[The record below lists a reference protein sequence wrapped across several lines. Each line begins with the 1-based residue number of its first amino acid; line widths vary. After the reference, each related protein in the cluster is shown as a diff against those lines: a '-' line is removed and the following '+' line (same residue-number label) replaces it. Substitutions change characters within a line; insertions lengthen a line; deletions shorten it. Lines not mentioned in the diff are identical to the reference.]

1 MSSDALGDRH
11 GGEEGVGDAEGH
23 GGEEV
28 AHHHHEEEGE
38 GGGGGEGVANQPG
51 ESPFPAFASNRLD
64 LHTTGVLL
72 LSIRAG
78 LIGGWE
84 HGGSKD
90 GGAKTQGGETLQS
103 TAPSPSGDK
112 SIGSSVFPSLCFGF
126 EWPFYIQ
133 MCLMSSP

>member
-51 ESPFPAFASNRLD
+51 ESPSPALASNRLD

-72 LSIRAG
+72 LRIRG
-78 LIGGWE
+78 VSIGGWE

-90 GGAKTQGGETLQS
+90 GGAKTQGGETLES
-103 TAPSPSGDK
+103 TAPTPSKDKGLSGIFRFQLAFLYSP
-112 SIGSSVFPSLCFGF
+112 
-126 EWPFYIQ
+126 
-133 MCLMSSP
+133 